1 MVNNNYAK
9 AYTEV
14 LEIIKHFPKEEYQK
28 IPNEK
33 ILFFEANMD
42 KNYDFKIDPKICLE
56 KQNISEEANA
66 IIIILFRDYY
76 ATEKQKVK
84 LQEILEYKKKSEEK
98 EKREKYNPDNF
109 FNDLKENKE
118 AKSDV
123 IMQKTDLIEYKKTF
137 FTRFKEFILRLLNIN

>member
-42 KNYDFKIDPKICLE
+42 KNYDFKIDPKIGLE

>member
-1 MVNNNYAK
+1 M
-9 AYTEV
+9 
-14 LEIIKHFPKEEYQK
+14 
-28 IPNEK
+28 
-33 ILFFEANMD
+33 
-42 KNYDFKIDPKICLE
+42 
-56 KQNISEEANA
+56 
-66 IIIILFRDYY
+66 
-76 ATEKQKVK
+76 
-84 LQEILEYKKKSEEK
+84 QEILEYKKKSEEK

>member
-66 IIIILFRDYY
+66 IIIIL
-76 ATEKQKVK
+76 TMV
-84 LQEILEYKKKSEEK
+84 LMVQEIWCTPMDLPLQRIKVGI
-98 EKREKYNPDNF
+98 PDTNLF
-109 FNDLKENKE
+109 
-118 AKSDV
+118 
-123 IMQKTDLIEYKKTF
+123 
-137 FTRFKEFILRLLNIN
+137 